1 MDALF
6 PPLERASD
14 DTAFQFP
21 HASLTWGELRA
32 AALDVADDIRG
43 CGRVAVWAEPSIDTA
58 IAVIGALVAGVTVVP
73 INPSIGHVELAHVL
87 DECALDAVLAAR
99 EVSLPE
105 MLASRGVR
113 AIRGDATRR
122 SPSRRGVERAMP
134 LAPDS
139 EAPAL
144 IIYTSGTTGLPKGAV
159 LPYRAIAA
167 DIDGLAHVWHW
178 TGRDTLVHAL
188 PLFHVHG
195 LVLGVLGPARV
206 GSRLVHVERFS
217 PDAIAGPLSAFD
229 NTLLF
234 GVPTMYHR
242 LADAAERDTRIAD
255 ALRRARLLI
264 SGSAPLAPHDRDR
277 LHRTTGRRVIERYG
291 LTETLIVCAMPP
303 EFGETATGVG
313 LPIPGV
319 EMRLVD
325 ERGSVIGSG
334 THAPA
339 AAGASVAG
347 IDDLGDC
354 GEVEIRGATLFS
366 GYLNRPDAT
375 AQVLR
380 DGWFRTGDTAARDV
394 DGCYR
399 IIGRTAMD
407 VIKTGGFKV
416 GAGEIE
422 DVLRGHDE
430 VADVAVTGE
439 PDPDLGQ
446 RIVAWIVP
454 RAGCTPSR
462 AALEA
467 RVADAL
473 TPHKRP
479 RVIHFLDDL
488 PRNSMGKV
496 EKRKLTHAPTAQ
508 PVVRGAPDAP

>member
-14 DTAFQFP
+14 DLALQFP
-21 HASLTWGELRA
+21 NASLTWGELRA
-32 AALDVADDIRG
+32 AALDVAHDVRG
-43 CGRVAVWAEPSIDTA
+43 CERVAVWAEPSIDTA
-58 IAVIGALVAGVTVVP
+58 IAVIGALLAGVTVVP

-87 DECALDAVLAAR
+87 DQCALDIVLAGR

-105 MLASRGVR
+105 TLASRGVR
-113 AIRGDATRR
+113 PIRGDAERR

-134 LAPDS
+134 VAPDP

-167 DIDGLAHVWHW
+167 DIDGLAHVWQW
-178 TGRDTLVHAL
+178 TARDTLVHAL

-195 LVLGVLGPARV
+195 LVLGVLGPARI

-217 PDAIAGPLSAFD
+217 PDAIATSLSAFD
-229 NTLLF
+229 STLLF

-325 ERGSVIGSG
+325 EQGSVIGE
-334 THAPA
+334 
-339 AAGASVAG
+339 
-347 IDDLGDC
+347 I
-354 GEVEIRGATLFS
+354 GEVEIRGATMFS

-394 DGCYR
+394 DGRYR
-399 IIGRTAMD
+399 IIGRTALD

-422 DVLRGHDE
+422 DVLRGHAE

-454 RAGCTPSR
+454 HAGCTPSP

-467 RVADAL
+467 HVAEAL
-473 TPHKRP
+473 APHKRP

-496 EKRKLTHAPTAQ
+496 EKRKLTLARTAQ
-508 PVVRGAPDAP
+508 